1 MAANK
6 TIANDT
12 SVNAFIDT
20 VEDERKRANSHELI
34 ELMRTITGHEPKLWG
49 SSLVGFDSYHY
60 RYASGREGDFFIT
73 GFSPRK
79 TALTV
84 YIMPGFDRY
93 EDRLQR
99 LGPHKTG
106 KSCSPQGVA
115 RFPPPGATGTL
126 KSYSTTAFAICPIRQ
141 RTRKCGPGK
150 RPLSPDC
157 TPGWWK
163 RNPGMGRFIWIPF
176 QKGITTLGYLVQRGI
191 FQ

>member
-6 TIANDT
+6 TIANDA
-12 SVNAFIDT
+12 SVKAFIDA
-20 VEDERKRANSHELI
+20 VADQRKRADSHELI

-79 TALTV
+79 TALAV

-93 EDRLQR
+93 EEQLRR

-106 KSCSPQGVA
+106 KSYLYVKSLDAVDRGVMEE
-115 RFPPPGATGTL
+115 
-126 KSYSTTAFAICPIRQ
+126 IIRDSVH
-141 RTRKCGPGK
+141 RMREKYDCG
-150 RPLSPDC
+150 
-157 TPGWWK
+157 
-163 RNPGMGRFIWIPF
+163 
-176 QKGITTLGYLVQRGI
+176 
-191 FQ
+191 

>member
-20 VEDERKRANSHELI
+20 VEDERKRADSHELI

-79 TALTV
+79 TALAI
-84 YIMPGFDRY
+84 YIMPGFDDY
-93 EDRLQR
+93 AEQLQR

-106 KSCSPQGVA
+106 KSCLYVKNLDAIDRDVLGEIIRDSVSA
-115 RFPPPGATGTL
+115 MRERYPGG
-126 KSYSTTAFAICPIRQ
+126 
-141 RTRKCGPGK
+141 
-150 RPLSPDC
+150 
-157 TPGWWK
+157 
-163 RNPGMGRFIWIPF
+163 
-176 QKGITTLGYLVQRGI
+176 
-191 FQ
+191 

>member
-20 VEDERKRANSHELI
+20 VEDERKRADSHELI

-79 TALTV
+79 AALAI
-84 YIMPGFDRY
+84 YIMPGFDDY
-93 EDRLQR
+93 AEQLQR

-106 KSCSPQGVA
+106 KSCLYVKNLDAIDRDVLGEIIRDSVSA
-115 RFPPPGATGTL
+115 MRERYPGG
-126 KSYSTTAFAICPIRQ
+126 
-141 RTRKCGPGK
+141 
-150 RPLSPDC
+150 
-157 TPGWWK
+157 
-163 RNPGMGRFIWIPF
+163 
-176 QKGITTLGYLVQRGI
+176 
-191 FQ
+191 

>member
-6 TIANDT
+6 TIANDS

-20 VEDERKRANSHELI
+20 VEDERKRADSHELI

-79 TALTV
+79 TALAI
-84 YIMPGFDRY
+84 YIMPGFDDY
-93 EDRLQR
+93 AEQLQR

-106 KSCSPQGVA
+106 KSCLYVKNLDAIDRDVLGEIIRDSVSA
-115 RFPPPGATGTL
+115 MRERYPG
-126 KSYSTTAFAICPIRQ
+126 S
-141 RTRKCGPGK
+141 
-150 RPLSPDC
+150 
-157 TPGWWK
+157 
-163 RNPGMGRFIWIPF
+163 
-176 QKGITTLGYLVQRGI
+176 
-191 FQ
+191 

>member
-20 VEDERKRANSHELI
+20 VEDERKRADSHELI

-49 SSLVGFDSYHY
+49 NSLVGFDSYHY

-79 TALTV
+79 TALAI
-84 YIMPGFDRY
+84 YIMPGFDDY
-93 EDRLQR
+93 AEQLQR

-106 KSCSPQGVA
+106 KSCLYVKNLDAIDRDVLEEIIRDSVSA
-115 RFPPPGATGTL
+115 MRERYPGG
-126 KSYSTTAFAICPIRQ
+126 
-141 RTRKCGPGK
+141 
-150 RPLSPDC
+150 
-157 TPGWWK
+157 
-163 RNPGMGRFIWIPF
+163 
-176 QKGITTLGYLVQRGI
+176 
-191 FQ
+191 